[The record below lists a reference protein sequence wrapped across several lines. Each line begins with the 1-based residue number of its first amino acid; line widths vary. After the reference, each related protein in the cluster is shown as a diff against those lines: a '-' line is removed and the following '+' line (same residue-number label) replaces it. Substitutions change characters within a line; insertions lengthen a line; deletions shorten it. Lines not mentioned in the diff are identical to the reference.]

1 MSVYKV
7 MLVQVIVKNL
17 LFIIFKLIGM
27 KQKKINMLIL
37 EVKKNEP

>member
-1 MSVYKV
+1 